1 MKRDYSKMTGEE
13 FENILKG
20 FVNSMSTE
28 DILSVAACYTAL
40 QEHFYNEILRVW
52 EERNPIKCKL
62 TLFAVTSPD
71 YFQGSSSPY
80 LQVPVWQDMTKE
92 DLTNEIVKEWWN
104 SDDWAEIQ
112 DDEME
117 RMCDEFILAD
127 FPFSEY
133 EFMMDSESEENDM
146 YAFIRIEEE

>member
-52 EERNPIKCKL
+52 EERNPVKYKL

-71 YFQGSSSPY
+71 YFQGSGNPY
-80 LQVPVWQDMTKE
+80 LQVPVWRDMTKE
-92 DLTNEIVKEWWN
+92 DLINEIVKEWWN

-127 FPFSEY
+127 LSLTQGQGVLCLVL
-133 EFMMDSESEENDM
+133 MK
-146 YAFIRIEEE
+146 IC